1 MVRLLATLVI
11 LAFAGTM
18 CAQDEKKPSSPFTS
32 FRGSDAEGPAGNFT
46 LTDRTGE
53 TIHARDLRG
62 VIWVAQFFYPG
73 CNECS
78 KTMPTMRRLQE
89 IYRNKPYV
97 RFVSFALKYGD
108 AETLNE
114 FAKDQKAEAGQWLFL
129 ADEDES
135 RVHQVIRHSFGTPVI
150 GRVNPS
156 AGDLIGH
163 SSRLILIDAN
173 GIMVG
178 QLDASDPSAADTL
191 AVEIEKLRLRQPI
204 PITAG
209 DLPRFNATLNATC
222 TVLLLLGWIA
232 IRLRFVTLHK
242 LIMLLALAVS
252 MAFLASYLFYHFAV
266 MHMEPTRFH
275 GEGAARYVYF
285 GILISHTILAVVV
298 APMAIYITVQGLR
311 NALPQHVKI
320 ARWTLPIWL
329 YVSVTGVVVY
339 WMLYVAE
346 W

>member
-1 MVRLLATLVI
+1 MSRFLAILLLA
-11 LAFAGTM
+11 AFAGSL
-18 CAQDEKKPSSPFTS
+18 CAQDEKKSSSPFTS

-46 LTDRTGE
+46 LTDRTGQ
-53 TIHARDLRG
+53 TVHARDLRG

-89 IYRNKPYV
+89 IYRGKPYV

-108 AETLNE
+108 ADTLNE
-114 FAKDQKAEAGQWLFL
+114 FAKDQQAEPEQWLFL
-129 ADEDES
+129 ADENES
-135 RVHQVIRHSFGTPVI
+135 RVHNVIRHSFGAPVI

-156 AGDLIGH
+156 AGDMIGH
-163 SSRLILIDAN
+163 SSRLILIDAH

-178 QLDASDPSAADTL
+178 QLDATDAGAADTL
-191 AVEIEKLRLRQPI
+191 SREIDKLRMQQPI
-204 PITAG
+204 PVVAA
-209 DLPRFNATLNATC
+209 DLPRFNATLNASC

-242 LIMLLALAVS
+242 MLMLLALAVS
-252 MAFLASYLFYHFAV
+252 MVFLASYLFYHFAV
-266 MHMEPTRFH
+266 MHMEPTRFR
-275 GEGAARYVYF
+275 GEGTARLVYF

-298 APMAIYITVQGLR
+298 APLAIYTTVQGLR
-311 NALPQHVKI
+311 NALAQHVKI
-320 ARWTLPIWL
+320 ARWTLPIWM

-339 WMLYVAE
+339 WMLYVVE